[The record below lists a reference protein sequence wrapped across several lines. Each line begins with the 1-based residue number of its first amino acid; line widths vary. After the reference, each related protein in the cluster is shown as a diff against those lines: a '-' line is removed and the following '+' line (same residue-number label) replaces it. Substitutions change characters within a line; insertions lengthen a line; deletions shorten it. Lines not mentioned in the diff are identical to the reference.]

1 MPIRVLVVDDSSLMR
16 RLIVRFLEEDINIKV
31 IDTAVNGEEALK
43 KVQSLRPDVVTLDV
57 EMPVL
62 DGLSTLGR
70 LMRLSPLPVV
80 MLSAHTTE
88 GARATMQ
95 ALALGAVD
103 FVAKP
108 TKPGEMSAMV
118 ADLKYKIKAAAQASL
133 KKIPAYTPRP
143 AARQKT
149 QDIKAVAKTPPT
161 PVPMP
166 VTRPSGG
173 KIEVVVIGS
182 STGGP
187 AALQQ
192 IVPLLP
198 ENLPVGM
205 VIVQHIPVGFS
216 GPLAEHLDRKSKVK
230 VKHAEQGDRITP
242 GQVLVSPAGYDLFF
256 KGKPGTLTVYLD
268 PGKAPVPPG
277 GFRPSVDVVMKS
289 AAETLGSHAMGV
301 LLTGMGKDGAQ
312 GMAAIRK
319 GSGHTVAEAESTCV
333 VFGMPR
339 AAIEIGGAERVLPL
353 NEIAGEIIRLV

>member
-16 RLIVRFLEEDINIKV
+16 RLIVRFLEEDASIKV
-31 IDTAVNGEEALK
+31 IDTAADGEEAIR

-62 DGLSTLGR
+62 DGLATLAR
-70 LMRLSPLPVV
+70 LMRIFPAPVV

-88 GARATMQ
+88 GARATLQ

-108 TKPGEMSAMV
+108 TKPGDMGFMV
-118 ADLKYKIKAAAQASL
+118 ADLKYKIKAAAQATL
-133 KKIPAYTPRP
+133 KRTPIIPARP
-143 AARQKT
+143 VVKPKDPAEVADPKGGYAAT
-149 QDIKAVAKTPPT
+149 
-161 PVPMP
+161 
-166 VTRPSGG
+166 TRTGGG
-173 KIEVVVIGS
+173 KIDLVVIGS

-192 IVPLLP
+192 IIPVLP
-198 ENLPVGM
+198 ENLRAGV

-216 GPLAEHLDRKSKVK
+216 GPLADHLDRKSKVK
-230 VKHAEQGDRITP
+230 VKHAEQGDRVAP
-242 GQVLVSPAGYDLFF
+242 GQVLVSPAGYDLYFR
-256 KGKPGTLTVYLD
+256 GKPGSISVHLD
-268 PGKAPVPPG
+268 PGQGPIPPG

-289 AAETLGSHAMGV
+289 AAETLGGHVMGV

-312 GMAAIRK
+312 GMVAIK
-319 GSGHTVAEAESTCV
+319 KQNGPTVAESQSSCV

-339 AAIEIGGAERVLPL
+339 AAIEMGGAGKVLPL
-353 NEIAGEIIRLV
+353 NEIAGEIIRSV